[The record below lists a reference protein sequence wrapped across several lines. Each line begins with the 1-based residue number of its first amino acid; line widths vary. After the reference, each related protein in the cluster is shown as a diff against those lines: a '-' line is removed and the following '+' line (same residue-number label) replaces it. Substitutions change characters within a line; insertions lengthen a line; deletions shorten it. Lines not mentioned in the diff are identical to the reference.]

1 MTLEIYTSFTK
12 FKNRVLSL
20 YPNEKE
26 AKITDSIINRK
37 IFKQFQAEG
46 YLESDLL
53 KVVNVMYRICQK
65 KLNLDFLF
73 SSILDRHY
81 AVLVEKNSIK
91 AFLLY
96 TKESKTNFQQSID
109 FQAFKKIV
117 QQEKQTLPEF
127 FMEKKYCL
135 VLISI
140 LCACQKGKGREIMN
154 LIEKKNNKNCVFMV
168 SNPLEDLKKYYES
181 LGFHYDLL
189 NDWAGYIWKF
199 KKNPTFLGKIKKIML
214 HKE

>member
-26 AKITDSIINRK
+26 AKISDSVINRK
-37 IFKQFQAEG
+37 IFKQFQAQG
-46 YLESDLL
+46 HLQSDLL
-53 KVVNVMYRICQK
+53 KVVTVMYRVCRK

-73 SSILDRHY
+73 SSILERHY

-96 TKESKTNFQQSID
+96 TIESKTNFQQSID
-109 FQAFKKIV
+109 FSAFKQTV
-117 QQEKQTLPEF
+117 EQEKQTMPEF
-127 FMEKKYCL
+127 FLEKKYCL
-135 VLISI
+135 VVISI
-140 LCACQKGKGREIMN
+140 LCACEKGKGREIMDF
-154 LIEKKNNKNCVFMV
+154 IEKRNKKNCVFMV
-168 SNPLEDLKKYYES
+168 SNPVEDLKKYYES

-189 NDWAGYIWKF
+189 NEWAGYIWKF
-199 KKNPTFLGKIKKIML
+199 KKNPNLLENIKKIL
-214 HKE
+214 HKK